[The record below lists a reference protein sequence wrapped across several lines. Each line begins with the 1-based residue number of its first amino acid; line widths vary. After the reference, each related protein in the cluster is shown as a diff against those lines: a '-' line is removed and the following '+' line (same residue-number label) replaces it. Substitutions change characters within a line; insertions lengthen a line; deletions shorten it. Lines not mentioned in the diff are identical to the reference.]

1 MTKCTA
7 PMLQF
12 PRCQRRQVQ
21 AEFTGGDITSDGG
34 VLLLRQI
41 DKRLGLLAAV
51 ERVLPDPRDPR
62 LMAHS
67 QLSLLRQRVYGL
79 CWGCEDL
86 NHHSS
91 LPPHVAQLPALERT
105 ATLASAATLCRL
117 ENRADRQVMWRLHE
131 VLVE

>member
-7 PMLQF
+7 PVLPF
-12 PRCQRRQVQ
+12 SRCQRRQVQ

-34 VLLLRQI
+34 VLLLRQV

-51 ERVLPDPRDPR
+51 DRVLPDPRDPHSIT
-62 LMAHS
+62 HS

-79 CWGCEDL
+79 CLGAEEL
-86 NHHSS
+86 NDHTT
-91 LPPHVAQLPALERT
+91 LGTDVALQTALERT

-117 ENRADRQVMWRLHE
+117 ENRADRQVMW
-131 VLVE
+131 